1 MHDAARHGDG
11 VWFPIIVELALDP
24 IQDIEGA
31 IGAEG
36 EEIEGVDDGGDGG
49 LAEQEELREDADGF
63 EDEGEVDQHFD
74 GVVLAL
80 FSEDEVYEWREDE
93 CSAEAVGAELPGC
106 FALAGAGV
114 DAEHEQQDV
123 EGGEDVEDLED
134 EIPYRGC
141 WVGEEEVDIAGAED
155 AGIEGLGDE
164 GDTFSASVDVDCEY
178 EDAFREGVGEIS
190 QDSKDVHLEYAVNS

>member
-1 MHDAARHGDG
+1 VRERG
-11 VWFPIIVELALDP
+11 
-24 IQDIEGA
+24 GA
-31 IGAEG
+31 Y
-36 EEIEGVDDGGDGG
+36 
-49 LAEQEELREDADGF
+49 
-63 EDEGEVDQHFD
+63 FD
-74 GVVLAL
+74 GVVVAL

-134 EIPYRGC
+134 EVPYRGC

-164 GDTFSASVDVDCEY
+164 GDT
-178 EDAFREGVGEIS
+178 
-190 QDSKDVHLEYAVNS
+190 